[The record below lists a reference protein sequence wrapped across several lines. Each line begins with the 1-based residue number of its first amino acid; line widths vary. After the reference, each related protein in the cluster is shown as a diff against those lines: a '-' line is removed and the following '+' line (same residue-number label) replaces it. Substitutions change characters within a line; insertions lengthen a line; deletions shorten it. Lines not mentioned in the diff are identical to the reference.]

1 MIYPARKCWIF
12 PVRFFVGL
20 PEGTMYVNG
29 EIHGKPWKKPWHAM
43 EKNTWKQIEIEHDGD
58 LNITQMGI
66 YIWELPCKL
75 T

>member
-1 MIYPARKCWIF
+1 MEKNMTR
-12 PVRFFVGL
+12 
-20 PEGTMYVNG
+20 
-29 EIHGKPWKKPWHAM
+29 HG
-43 EKNTWKQIEIEHDGD
+43 KNTWKQIEIEHDGD